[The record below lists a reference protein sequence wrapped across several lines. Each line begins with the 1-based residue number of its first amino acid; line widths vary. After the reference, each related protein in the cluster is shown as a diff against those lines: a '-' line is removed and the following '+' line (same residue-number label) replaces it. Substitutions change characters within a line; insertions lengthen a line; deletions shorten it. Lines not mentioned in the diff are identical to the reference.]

1 MDTTPMQTLQ
11 VAEGIAARNLKKIS
25 EDPIV
30 QWERVAAQT
39 ISLVGEEGF
48 DSLYTRSVFL
58 AQLDFPW
65 LGAIQR
71 SSQSSPRF
79 TELKRVLAKQPTK
92 IASNANELLLKKF
105 TSILVSLIGDEL
117 TRSILRST
125 GGHQASNS
133 RPGAK
138 DE

>member
-1 MDTTPMQTLQ
+1 MDTNPMQTQQ
-11 VAEGIAARNLKKIS
+11 VDESRAEHSRKKIS

-30 QWERVAAQT
+30 QWERMAART

-48 DSLYTRSVFL
+48 DSLYTRSVYL
-58 AQLDFPW
+58 AQPDFPW

-71 SSQSSPRF
+71 TSRRVPRF
-79 TELKRVLAKQPTK
+79 KELKRVLAKQPPKT
-92 IASNANELLLKKF
+92 ASKANELLLQKF

-117 TRSILRST
+117 TISILRSS
-125 GGHQASNS
+125 GGHEASIG
-133 RPGAK
+133 RPGAQ